1 MQGSFPAQ
9 DGGSERL
16 VEYRPGETDFDD
28 KRRAGTF
35 FQSSNDYFAIY
46 GDKYTLQVRGSYFTS
61 KRVFT
66 QHFERQSMFDL
77 DLMKMCNPKDQ
88 VEETVEGSARWGRGA
103 TYMFIRRMD
112 PMRFEL
118 PL

>member
-16 VEYRPGETDFDD
+16 VEYWPGETDFDD

-66 QHFERQSMFDL
+66 QLGFRAAVDVRLERNEDVQ
-77 DLMKMCNPKDQ
+77 PKR
-88 VEETVEGSARWGRGA
+88 SSRGD
-103 TYMFIRRMD
+103 R
-112 PMRFEL
+112 
-118 PL
+118 